1 MGMPIE
7 QDIILTDS
15 LSKFSSPSEADFSE
29 QPNIKN
35 KAEYQLLKLR
45 VKGEKLN
52 LKNNYAEALP
62 TLVLSGSI
70 GTFSSSNN
78 FNIFQDRN
86 IVVLKN
92 LDGTSAPEIKNQNLY
107 WSTYSLVQ
115 LGLNVPIF
123 SGLSRSS
130 KVQQSKLNL
139 QKAENTLKNYEE
151 AMNLQLQTAK
161 VNLQNSQKSLVIQKR
176 NVDLAQNVSNVTYKK
191 YLAGVGSSLEVT
203 NAESSLKEAQ
213 VNYFNAL
220 FDYLV
225 NKIDYEQAA
234 GLTKF

>member
-1 MGMPIE
+1 
-7 QDIILTDS
+7 
-15 LSKFSSPSEADFSE
+15 
-29 QPNIKN
+29 
-35 KAEYQLLKLR
+35 
-45 VKGEKLN
+45 
-52 LKNNYAEALP
+52 
-62 TLVLSGSI
+62 
-70 GTFSSSNN
+70 
-78 FNIFQDRN
+78 
-86 IVVLKN
+86 VLKN